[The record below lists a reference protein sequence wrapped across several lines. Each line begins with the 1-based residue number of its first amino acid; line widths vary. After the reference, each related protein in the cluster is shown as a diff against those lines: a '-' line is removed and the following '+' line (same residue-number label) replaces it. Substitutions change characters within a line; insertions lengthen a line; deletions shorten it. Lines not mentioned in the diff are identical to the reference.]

1 MRRLKLWC
9 LGALCAL
16 TACGGASEEAVS
28 EWESLAVS
36 EATQALSGAC
46 DDTRLAWAS
55 AGDPNNVCAVPWQY
69 GLDCNKAG
77 STSVCGAIT
86 GYQQK
91 TCYHYPSCRLP
102 AFGVESRATKTFTQT
117 VSGCT
122 AYTDEICRPKP
133 NTPEIELCTT
143 VTRYSCQ
150 SQCLAAA
157 NAKRNSLPVADRN
170 LVTVVSY
177 SGATDL
183 ETSSGS
189 CTYTLSQWPTY
200 NLKEDAACGAAT
212 SSYQCDDTTK
222 PIYPTCRHNSFGD
235 DVPTACNANP
245 LYHPAGTTLNQVA
258 TAANSVWTGMTP
270 KNREASPLFVQ
281 TPMCRTC
288 DELPLGTPAT
298 AAQVS
303 AKYDCLVSKGLASG
317 LPAAA
322 GGAALRAEVVSRLKL
337 LYELHA
343 HQMTAAQVQFVRA
356 LYQSDPTSN
365 TTCSAG
371 FVPPSTVGCGTS
383 LTALNAAM
391 DVCTRLASSHVP
403 GASARSQSPFCVGLA
418 AQAAAVPAGACQG
431 DVYREK
437 YHLMW
442 LKLYERGLSDL
453 RRQDVAGDALQR
465 KVPHPDDVRVQ
476 LQSLS
481 DWYAV
486 QQAQMFPGQPE
497 SPTLMRQLSE
507 TFGVFWKVA
516 YENALL
522 NVNGLPVHAQPLNA
536 GLLVDQ
542 TVLTAALTGTPAISG
557 PPLLM
562 LLGDGFSGLFDRM
575 EDFSY
580 LHDLGCRFK
589 GCANGAVDTE
599 TAELWAL
606 FGAVPQAA
614 TLQTALSA
622 ANKLNTSSHDHH
634 AEWVAVFDLLRANH
648 GAFAQAVAAA
658 SGVPTYT
665 PALLKTGSAGAPPPL
680 ARWAGMVEKAE
691 AYSASYAKSGFFL
704 STARDSLKTGIEE
717 YKSNFINDVVTTR
730 KAALQNALVE
740 YTNNRAALVNELLGE
755 MTNASNQTTVKASL
769 LRALTEFYGL
779 NADVVGLQDNLQSQD
794 MQFSDFAA
802 AFNTVLQNESPN
814 LGTDIQRG
822 APHVLN
828 IGADE
833 ARGANGATFDIHA
846 LSVRVPVGGVGGP
859 QPFALAA
866 TRGELINFEVSGE
879 YSPSCALSTATFPHP
894 SSPGGAAVDLGNG
907 AALTGPGGYIV
918 SYTESGFVAENA
930 SDSTFAKASVEDRAC
945 AGIRVETGPDIFGQS
960 VKAYAFVEACASAS
974 AGVES
979 TSSTQVGGEQRSS
992 ASYSLGLRLPN
1003 TPFPDAPAGALLLV
1017 SMQPGTTARAGLR
1030 DVQVLQPGNTAV
1042 VVKADSEYYLVVN
1055 DLGTCADDVSH
1066 RLSVKA
1072 VQLMP
1077 TGAAAKALG
1086 LAMAT
1091 AMTELRAATP
1101 AFVAQGR
1108 VTGSEL
1114 EALKQNARSRL
1125 LQEYGVQC
1133 PGCAMTGMPEVFT
1146 SLFDTFVAKELAR
1159 VARMVELRNVLR
1171 AIEMQML
1178 EIQSL
1183 SDDFYSGSEKARLLR
1198 LLPLWRLRN
1207 LDGEELRE
1215 KSRALTGLVT
1225 EYLYPTMDLRHPNSL
1240 APLRTHA
1247 SLEALVQADW
1257 SDDFAALGTKALT
1270 AVTAIE
1276 NALAQARI
1284 TDKAPKEVALAFAF
1298 PNPDFPIPTQ
1308 WRAANLERS
1317 ETVWKTILQG
1327 NGEVAITL
1335 SPDDLYSQGGQGGV
1349 LLCNHH
1355 MPIIKNLGVQVVRPF
1370 SSTNAADSQAGIT
1383 VPIRW
1388 ADTFG
1393 YPAHGAPR
1401 NYVMLNQDFL
1411 VGAPHLLFGNDIDVL
1426 TTFAADLQQPFATVA
1441 SNGLSPFGT
1450 FVIDLGNVNPQ
1461 LFSEASALVVTLKV
1475 DALELSDVVSAVSVC
1490 Q

>member
-1 MRRLKLWC
+1 MRLLKLWC

-16 TACGGASEEAVS
+16 TACGDAAEEAVS
-28 EWESLAVS
+28 ELEALARS
-36 EATQALSGAC
+36 DASQALSGAC

-69 GLDCNKAG
+69 GLDCNKSG
-77 STSVCGAIT
+77 SNSTCGAVT
-86 GYQQK
+86 GYQQT
-91 TCYHYPSCRLP
+91 TCYHYPECRLP
-102 AFGVESRATKTFTQT
+102 AFGVESRATKTFSQT
-117 VSGCT
+117 VTGCT
-122 AYTDEICRPKP
+122 AYPEEICRPKP
-133 NTPEIELCTT
+133 NTPDIELCTT
-143 VTRYSCQ
+143 ETRYNCT

-157 NAKRNSLPVADRN
+157 NARRNSLPVADRN
-170 LVTVVSY
+170 LVTVSSY
-177 SGATDL
+177 SGAMEL
-183 ETSSGS
+183 ATSSGA
-189 CTYTLSQWPTY
+189 CTYTLTQWPTY
-200 NLKEDAACGAAT
+200 NAKKDAACGPST
-212 SSYQCDDTTK
+212 GSYTCDDTTR

-235 DVPTACNANP
+235 DVASACNANP
-245 LYHPAGTTLNQVA
+245 LFLPAGTTLNQVNA
-258 TAANSVWTGMTP
+258 AANAAWGAMTP

-281 TPMCRTC
+281 TPLCRTC
-288 DELPLGTPAT
+288 DDLPLGTPAT
-298 AAQVS
+298 VAQVT
-303 AKYDCLVSKGLASG
+303 AKYDCLVQKGLASG
-317 LPAAA
+317 LPAGA
-322 GGAALRAEVVSRLKL
+322 GGASLRAEVVSRLKL
-337 LYELHA
+337 LYELHS
-343 HQMTAAQVQFVRA
+343 HQMTAAQTQFVRG

-371 FVPPSTVGCGTS
+371 FVPPTTTGCGTS
-383 LTALNAAM
+383 LASLDAAM

-403 GASARSQSPFCVGLA
+403 GASARSQLPFCTGLA
-418 AQAAAVPAGACQG
+418 TQAAAVPQGVCQG
-431 DVYREK
+431 GVYREK

-442 LKLYERGLSDL
+442 MRLYERTLSDL

-465 KVPHPDDVRVQ
+465 KVPHPDDVRVH
-476 LQSLS
+476 LKSIS

-486 QQAQMFPGQPE
+486 QQTQMFPGAPD
-497 SPTLMRQLSE
+497 SPVLTRQLSE

-542 TVLTAALTGTPAISG
+542 TVLKAALTGTPAMSG

-575 EDFSY
+575 EDFSA

-589 GCANGAVDTE
+589 GCGNGAVDTE

-614 TLQTALSA
+614 TLQTALA
-622 ANKLNTSSHDHH
+622 GANKLNTSSYDHH
-634 AEWVAVFDLLRANH
+634 AEWVAVFDQLRANH
-648 GAFAQAVAAA
+648 AVFAQAVAAA

-665 PALLKTGSAGAPPPL
+665 PALLKTGAAAAPPTL
-680 ARWAGMVEKAE
+680 ARWAGMVEKAD
-691 AYSASYAKSGFFL
+691 AYAASYAKSGFFL
-704 STARDSLKTGIEE
+704 STARDALKTGIEE

-730 KAALQNALVE
+730 KSALQNALLE
-740 YTNNRAALVNELLGE
+740 YTNNRSALINEVLGE
-755 MTNASNQTTVKASL
+755 VANAANQTTVKASL

-779 NADVVGLQDNLQSQD
+779 NADLVGLQDNLQSQD
-794 MQFSDFAA
+794 TQFSDFAA
-802 AFNTVLQNESPN
+802 AFNTVLANESPH

-822 APHVLN
+822 PQHVLDV
-828 IGADE
+828 GADQ
-833 ARGANGATFDIHA
+833 ARGMPGATFDIHA
-846 LSVRVPVGGVGGP
+846 LAVRVPVGGVGGP

-866 TRGELINFEVSGE
+866 TRGELVNLEVSGE
-879 YSPSCALSTATFPHP
+879 YTPSCALSSAMLPHP
-894 SSPGGAAVDLGNG
+894 SSPGGSAVDLGNG

-918 SYTESGFVAENA
+918 TYTGSGYTAENA
-930 SDSTFAKASVEDRAC
+930 SQSMFAKASVQERAC
-945 AGIRVETGPDIFGQS
+945 VGVKAETGPDVFGQS
-960 VKAYAFVEACASAS
+960 VKAYAMAEACVDAS

-979 TSSTQVGGEQRSS
+979 TASSEVGGEQRSS

-1003 TPFPDAPAGALLLV
+1003 TPFPDAPVGSLLLV
-1017 SMQPGTTARAGLR
+1017 SMQPGTTGRAGLR
-1030 DVQVLQPGNTAV
+1030 DVQVLQSPNTSV
-1042 VVKADSEYYLVVN
+1042 VVKADSELYLVVN
-1055 DLGTCADDVSH
+1055 DTASCADDVSH
-1066 RLSVKA
+1066 RLTVKA
-1072 VQLMP
+1072 MELMP

-1091 AMTELRAATP
+1091 VMTELRAATP

-1108 VTGSEL
+1108 VSGIEL
-1114 EALKQNARSRL
+1114 EALKQNAKSRL
-1125 LQEYGVQC
+1125 LQEYTLQC
-1133 PGCAMTGMPEVFT
+1133 PGCAMTGMPEVF
-1146 SLFDTFVAKELAR
+1146 SALFDTFVAKELAR

-1171 AIEMQML
+1171 AIEMQLL
-1178 EIQSL
+1178 EIQAM
-1183 SDDFYSGSEKARLLR
+1183 SDDLDSGSEKARLLR

-1257 SDDFAALGTKALT
+1257 SDDFAALSTKALT
-1270 AVTAIE
+1270 AVSAIE

-1298 PNPDFPIPTQ
+1298 PNPAFYLGTQ
-1308 WRAANLERS
+1308 WRSANLERS
-1317 ETVWKTILQG
+1317 ETVWTTILQG

-1335 SPDDLYSQGGQGGV
+1335 TPDDLYSQGGQGGV
-1349 LLCNHH
+1349 LLCHHH
-1355 MPIIKNLGVQVVRPF
+1355 MPIIKNLGVQVVRPY
-1370 SSTNAADSQAGIT
+1370 SSTNAADSQAGIA

-1388 ADTFG
+1388 ADTFA
-1393 YPAHGAPR
+1393 YPAAGVPR

-1426 TTFAADLQQPFATVA
+1426 TTFATDLQQPFATVA

-1450 FVIDLGNVNPQ
+1450 FIVDLGNVNPL
-1461 LFSEASALVVTLKV
+1461 LFSDASALVVTLKV
-1475 DALELSDVVSAVSVC
+1475 DALELADAVSGVSVC